1 MKRGLVIL
9 KKGSISEE
17 CKFPQNCPLTKGFYR
32 ICCTH
37 LSYVKKKMQ
46 YADLFEKRTLQG
58 FLDELDA
65 IEPFETPE
73 HDRLLGEIAKKQ
85 EELYAFFLGVKLPSL

>member
-1 MKRGLVIL
+1 
-9 KKGSISEE
+9 
-17 CKFPQNCPLTKGFYR
+17 
-32 ICCTH
+32 
-37 LSYVKKKMQ
+37 VKKKML

-58 FLDELDA
+58 LLDELDA

-85 EELYAFFLGVKLPSL
+85 EGLYALLGVKFPRYKFRNAGWKRYSAYHGQNLSSDSGQD

>member
-1 MKRGLVIL
+1 
-9 KKGSISEE
+9 
-17 CKFPQNCPLTKGFYR
+17 
-32 ICCTH
+32 
-37 LSYVKKKMQ
+37 MQ